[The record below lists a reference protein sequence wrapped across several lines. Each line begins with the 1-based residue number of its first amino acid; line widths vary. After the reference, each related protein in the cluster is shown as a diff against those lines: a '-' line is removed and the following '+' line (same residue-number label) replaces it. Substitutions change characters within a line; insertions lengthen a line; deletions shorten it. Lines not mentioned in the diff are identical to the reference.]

1 MLSGG
6 IFKQSMGARNRVGI
20 GLSYRPVRLH
30 MLAELIPWNRFLG
43 LLKVQKFGLRLV
55 SEEELKS
62 DYREYQYNLNLRFS
76 YGSYQGVT
84 KRCRL
89 SWLTNSNLVYEPN
102 CRERGG
108 EVTGSQPMS
117 AAVQIE
123 PK

>member
-1 MLSGG
+1 
-6 IFKQSMGARNRVGI
+6 
-20 GLSYRPVRLH
+20 